1 MTRLAI
7 TIATFGALAIALLV
21 GLAWFVESPADQ
33 RWEPAVNTLALLA
46 GLTGIFA
53 ERWAA
58 ERERRNQAVDS
69 IDVELRQN
77 GQLLADK
84 AFSPDPNRLGRRQVY
99 PRLMASAVDSAFASG
114 SLSPRRDIELIDKLH
129 RWRGT
134 VAAVNRRLDLTE
146 SLTFASTSDEEV
158 EQFNRALHRDDGYL
172 RGARDLLQELSD
184 YLDTPEVRIWRKG
197 KRA

>member
-1 MTRLAI
+1 MTRLVI
-7 TIATFGALAIALLV
+7 TVATFGALAIALLV
-21 GLAWFVESPADQ
+21 GLAWFVQSPAEG

-58 ERERRNQAVDS
+58 ERERRDQSVNS
-69 IDVELRQN
+69 IAIELEHNR
-77 GQLLADK
+77 QLLADK
-84 AFSPDPNRLGRRQVY
+84 VFSPDPSQLGRRKVY

-114 SLSPRRDIELIDKLH
+114 SLSPRRDVDLIEKLH

-134 VAAVNRRLDLTE
+134 VVAVNRRLDLTE
-146 SLTFASTSDEEV
+146 SLTFASSSDEEV

-172 RGARDLLQELSD
+172 RGARDLLDELRQF
-184 YLDTPEVRIWRKG
+184 LTTPEARTWRKG
-197 KRA
+197 KRH

>member
-7 TIATFGALAIALLV
+7 TVATFGALAVALAV
-21 GLAWFVESPADQ
+21 GLGWFIDSPASQ

-69 IDVELRQN
+69 IDIELEHN
-77 GQLLADK
+77 EQLLADK

-114 SLSPRRDIELIDKLH
+114 SLSPRRDVGLIDLLH

-172 RGARDLLQELSD
+172 RGARDLLAELRAFMQ
-184 YLDTPEVRIWRKG
+184 TPEARTWRRG
-197 KRA
+197 KR